1 MTAEDT
7 IERYA
12 TARYVVKEAHEAR
25 WARRIAVFFLQ
36 LLILTAVLHR
46 FFGLN
51 TGATINLVGVS
62 MVGLA
67 LAVLIAVVSLIR
79 IWFGGYKQAC
89 AVNTL
94 KSLITNMITG
104 VTEVSPSF
112 LPSPV
117 SYGVL
122 SVGAC
127 FLFSLVF
134 INNYTVV

>member
-1 MTAEDT
+1 MKKDFSHVACELKYLKQS
-7 IERYA
+7 EKKRSGN
-12 TARYVVKEAHEAR
+12 
-25 WARRIAVFFLQ
+25 F
-36 LLILTAVLHR
+36 
-46 FFGLN
+46 
-51 TGATINLVGVS
+51 
-62 MVGLA
+62 
-67 LAVLIAVVSLIR
+67 IR
-79 IWFGGYKQAC
+79 ISSWFGGYKQAC

-134 INNYTVV
+134 INNYTNECLHLNRASATR